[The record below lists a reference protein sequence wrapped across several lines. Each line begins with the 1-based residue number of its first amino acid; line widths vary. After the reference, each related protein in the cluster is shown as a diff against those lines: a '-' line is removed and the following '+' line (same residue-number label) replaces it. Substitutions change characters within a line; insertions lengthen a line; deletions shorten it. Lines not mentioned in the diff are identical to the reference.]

1 MSTKS
6 VSNNPSSTVNN
17 PSQLLPLQTQNTK
30 SAKKVET
37 VDDANKS
44 SNAKAVEK
52 NWNVELSAKAR
63 EISEA
68 RAKAMDIARN
78 TPDVREDRVAEI
90 KKRIADGTYQV
101 DAGAV
106 ADGMLREAIKDKLST
121 EVE

>member
-106 ADGMLREAIKDKLST
+106 ADGKLREAIKDKLST